1 MNRGGV
7 ENVLLNMLSAD
18 LGQHLGYKVMGEHSL
33 NTSEDREPIGLLIC
47 HDHDR
52 IDGCARTLSA
62 LSP

>member
-1 MNRGGV
+1 
-7 ENVLLNMLSAD
+7 MLSTD

-33 NTSEDREPIGLLIC
+33 NTSEDHEPIGLLIC